1 MQEIHARYPDAPQST
16 RERWLVLLWGVLV
29 LCLLGGSAWAAFQ
42 LTGPVPQ
49 AQQILLAWPL
59 GLLLALV
66 VGGWWGW
73 SRWQGRPHANMSLD
87 DNMTRH
93 EAQPEPVSV
102 PDVPAPAAMTPT
114 EQELLRYAISHD
126 LRAPLRVIDGF
137 ARILK
142 EEEGPRMDRMS
153 NDHLDRLLAAAGR
166 MHTMIDAILEQA
178 QLTQS
183 AIERQRVDL
192 TALAQQ
198 VSTEL
203 SASTAAV
210 AELTA
215 PTKAKPAAVSW
226 LVAEGMVATGDP
238 DMVRRILENLMG
250 NAVKY
255 SSKVA
260 HPQVEVGMVQAADPT
275 VYFVRDNG
283 AGFDMQHAQK
293 LFGLFQRLHS
303 HKEFPGSGVGLA
315 GVQIMVRRH
324 GGRIWA
330 EAQPGQG
337 ACFYFTLSESQRN

>member
-1 MQEIHARYPDAPQST
+1 MQEIHDRSPDSALSS
-16 RERWLVLLWGVLV
+16 RERWLLFFWGVLV
-29 LCLLGGSAWAAFQ
+29 LNLLAGTVWTVFQ
-42 LTGPVPQ
+42 WVQHVPDARQ
-49 AQQILLAWPL
+49 LLLAWPVAL
-59 GLLLALV
+59 VLVLVGGGGWLMAKWRHRPLALSLADNKQAPTPEV
-66 VGGWWGW
+66 SPQEMG
-73 SRWQGRPHANMSLD
+73 SKQGAEGLP
-87 DNMTRH
+87 
-93 EAQPEPVSV
+93 
-102 PDVPAPAAMTPT
+102 AMTST

-142 EEEGPRMDRMS
+142 EEEGPRMDRMG
-153 NDHLDRLLAAAGR
+153 NEHLDRLLAAAGR
-166 MHTMIDAILEQA
+166 MSTMIDAILAQA

-192 TALAQQ
+192 TALAHQIAA
-198 VSTEL
+198 EL
-203 SASTAAV
+203 SASGGVAMPQGQHCAV
-210 AELTA
+210 R
-215 PTKAKPAAVSW
+215 W
-226 LVAEGMVATGDP
+226 RVADDMVTTGDP
-238 DMVRRILENLMG
+238 DMIRRVLENLMG

-260 HPQVEVGMVQAADPT
+260 QPCVEVGVVEAADPT

-303 HKEFPGSGVGLA
+303 NKEFPGSGVGLA

-330 EAQPGQG
+330 EAQPGKG
-337 ACFYFTLSESQRN
+337 ACFYFTLSEPKRN

>member
-29 LCLLGGSAWAAFQ
+29 LCLLGGSFWTALQ
-42 LTGPVPQ
+42 LKGSVPQ

-66 VGGWWGW
+66 VGAWWRW
-73 SRWQGRPHANMSLD
+73 SHMQGQPPANMSLD
-87 DNMTRH
+87 DNMAMP
-93 EAQPEPVSV
+93 EAQSEPALVPEV
-102 PDVPAPAAMTPT
+102 PTPAAMTPT

-192 TALAQQ
+192 TAFAQQ

-203 SASTAAV
+203 SASMASAAD
-210 AELTA
+210 LTA
-215 PTKAKPAAVSW
+215 PTTTKPAAVTW

-238 DMVRRILENLMG
+238 DMIRRILENLMG

-337 ACFYFTLSESQRN
+337 ACFYFTLSEAQRN